1 MLSEIKKGGYA
12 RVHVAMLYTDI
23 GPLEKLILGFHR
35 LLETRGNGGVNDTV
49 TVISIVKKQGLSV
62 VSVFMHQVEGTALI
76 FHVARIND
84 DIRHQLHVF

>member
-1 MLSEIKKGGYA
+1 
-12 RVHVAMLYTDI
+12 VHVAILYTDI
-23 GPLEKLILGFHR
+23 GPLERLILGFHR
-35 LLETRGNGGVNDTV
+35 HLLETRGNGGVNDTI

-62 VSVFMHQVEGTALI
+62 VPVFMHQVEGSALV